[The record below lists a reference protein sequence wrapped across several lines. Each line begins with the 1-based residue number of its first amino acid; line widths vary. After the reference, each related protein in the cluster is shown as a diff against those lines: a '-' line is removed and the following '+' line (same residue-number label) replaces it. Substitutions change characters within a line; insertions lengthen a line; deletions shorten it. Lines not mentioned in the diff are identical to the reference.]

1 MTSVSTCVMSIQGN
15 LRNVVS
21 CPSCMEV
28 ERAEGTLDMRSFNA
42 GIRHHQ
48 RVNEKRGAKE
58 QWKMEKAEK
67 EAAAKRA
74 TQQVQRSMHRAVIIS
89 LKKDLEKAKAL
100 QLQSTTTLHSIATT
114 KPPPLKVVEISGG
127 NARFDNVVMMDNNKM
142 AFGGAEHFSLS
153 PPLLSPPI
161 NEA

>member
-1 MTSVSTCVMSIQGN
+1 
-15 LRNVVS
+15 
-21 CPSCMEV
+21 MEV
-28 ERAEGTLDMRSFNA
+28 ERAEGTLDMRSFSA

-58 QWKMEKAEK
+58 QWKMEKAEKEAEK

-100 QLQSTTTLHSIATT
+100 QSTTTLHSIATT
-114 KPPPLKVVEISGG
+114 KPPPLKVVEIYGG
-127 NARFDNVVMMDNNKM
+127 CPF
-142 AFGGAEHFSLS
+142 
-153 PPLLSPPI
+153 
-161 NEA
+161 

>member
-21 CPSCMEV
+21 CPSCMEA

-100 QLQSTTTLHSIATT
+100 QSTTTLHSIATT